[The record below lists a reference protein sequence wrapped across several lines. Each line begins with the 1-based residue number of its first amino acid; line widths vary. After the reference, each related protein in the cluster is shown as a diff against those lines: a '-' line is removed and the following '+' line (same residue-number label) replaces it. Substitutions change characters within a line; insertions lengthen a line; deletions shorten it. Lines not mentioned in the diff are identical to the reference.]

1 MSAGNSLFN
10 ARFFVICAFNFTV
23 FLSGFMLFPTGPF
36 HILDLGGNKFT
47 AGLFLAF
54 LTYASAFSAPFT
66 GALADRIGKRRVL
79 IVASLTLVV
88 ISALYAVS
96 PTYTI
101 LLSLVPIHG
110 FFWSGLLAAS
120 GAYLVDQIPSS
131 RRAEGLAFWGLATVG
146 AIAIAPPLAFWLYD
160 SGGWLWVCIASSVFN
175 VFMAGI
181 ALNLQEGQRPSPE
194 HSLEPTF
201 VEWRVLGISLTLF
214 LFSFGYG
221 GVTSFVALYAQA
233 SGTASKSIYF
243 TVLAIVILVTRPLLG
258 LLADRIGHKKVF
270 IPCLAFIAVGLALL
284 VPGGTLRW
292 LVSSAIFFGI
302 GLGSALPVFTAY
314 IMQRVST
321 ARRGAA
327 FGSMLAA
334 FDTGIGTGSMAMGY
348 VIEATS
354 YGLAFGIA
362 ALLATLA
369 IPYFLVS
376 ERRFL
381 RETEEPGYTT
391 AEPKGE
397 IP

>member
-1 MSAGNSLFN
+1 MSLGNSLFT

-54 LTYASAFSAPFT
+54 LTYASALSAPFT

-79 IVASLTLVV
+79 IVSSLTLVV
-88 ISALYAVS
+88 ISVLYAVS

-101 LLSLVPIHG
+101 LLALVPVHG

-131 RRAEGLAFWGLATVG
+131 RRAEGLAFWGLATVS

-175 VFMAGI
+175 LVMAGI
-181 ALNLQEGQRPSPE
+181 AINLRE
-194 HSLEPTF
+194 EPRRGTDDSFQATF
-201 VEWRVLGISLTLF
+201 VEWRVLRVSITLF

-233 SGTASKSIYF
+233 SGTASRSIYF

-270 IPCLAFIAVGLALL
+270 IPCLALMAVGLALL
-284 VPGGTLRW
+284 VPGGTLPW
-292 LVSSAIFFGI
+292 LLSSAIVFGI

-327 FGSMLAA
+327 FGGMLAA

-354 YGLAFGIA
+354 YRFAFAIA
-362 ALLATLA
+362 AILAALA
-369 IPYFLVS
+369 LPYFVVS

-381 RETEEPGYTT
+381 KEKEEPGYTT
-391 AEPKGE
+391 AEPQGE